1 MRFVSL
7 NVSYFVASFLK
18 MDDSKHYK
26 YVNLLLMLLSFLLI
40 GIFLASIL
48 LVEENVSVIL
58 SIWSKFVAYFLFM
71 HKDQIIVLLY
81 RDRGLE
87 LCSKLPQFVGADGVG
102 VCSHCRWKGM
112 LEIFVLTQS
121 WRELMR
127 SCVLSWP
134 AT

>member
-1 MRFVSL
+1 MSIYCSRYFLFCSL
-7 NVSYFVASFLK
+7 AP
-18 MDDSKHYK
+18 
-26 YVNLLLMLLSFLLI
+26 
-40 GIFLASIL
+40 IL
-48 LVEENVSVIL
+48 LVEENINVIL
-58 SIWSKFVAYFLFM
+58 SIWSKFVVGYFLLM